1 MRLMFVYWKLDDA
14 GSVHTIHQLAR
25 AARRAGH
32 EIVLCAQPDPTY
44 PTECSLDVESADAVV
59 FLLEWNI
66 YLHHNEPLDIEG
78 PMRRCPRER
87 RIVIDNDGMYND
99 ALSVD
104 GDYNHRGSEDA
115 RIRTELYD
123 RISDRIYQPTLQPLR
138 PRVGTYLFHGYE
150 PALEQGLPPGPRE
163 YGMVYVGSNWFRWG
177 PMQRV
182 LRSVEPIR
190 DRVGRIRLAGH
201 DWLGAPW
208 WIEPPL
214 RDEAYRSDPALL
226 ERLRIEITP
235 PVPVQQVV
243 PTMSRALWNPVL
255 ARPTFNHLRLV
266 HPRLFE
272 TPAAGTIPL
281 FDLDEAH
288 VKELYGE
295 PALELVLGEDATD
308 RIADVLE
315 RPEHYAAVVAKVRNH
330 LTEHHSYDV
339 RLRELVTLVEG

>member
-1 MRLMFVYWKLDDA
+1 MFVYWKLDDA
-14 GSVHTIHQLAR
+14 GSAHTVHQLAR

-32 EIVLCAQPDPTY
+32 EIVLYAPPDPSY

-66 YLHHNEPLDIEG
+66 YLHHDQPLDLEG

-87 RIVIDNDGMYND
+87 RILIDNDGMYND

-104 GDYNHRGSEDA
+104 GDYNHRTAEDS

-138 PRVGTYLFHGYE
+138 PGVRTYLFHGYD
-150 PALEQGLPPGPRE
+150 PALEQDLPPGPRE

-190 DRVGRIRLAGH
+190 DRMGPIRLAGH

-208 WIEPPL
+208 WIESPL

-226 ERLRIEITP
+226 ERLEVEVTP
-235 PVPVQQVV
+235 PVPVKEVV
-243 PTMSRALWNPVL
+243 PTMSRATWNPVL

-281 FDLDEAH
+281 FDLDEGH

-295 PALELVLGEDATD
+295 PALELVLGTDATD
-308 RIADVLE
+308 RIADVLD
-315 RPEHYAAVVAKVRNH
+315 RPEHYAAVVARLRSH
-330 LTEHHSYDV
+330 LAEHHSFDV
-339 RLRELVTLVEG
+339 RLRELITLVEN

>member
-1 MRLMFVYWKLDDA
+1 MFVYWKLEDA
-14 GSVHTIHQLAR
+14 GSAHTIHHLAR

-32 EIVLCAQPDPTY
+32 EIVLYAKPDPTY

-66 YLHHNEPLDIEG
+66 YLHHDEPLDIEG

-87 RIVIDNDGMYND
+87 RILIDNDGMYND
-99 ALSVD
+99 ALRVD
-104 GDYNHRGSEDA
+104 GDYNHQTPEDA

-123 RISDRIYQPTLQPLR
+123 RISDRIYQPTLQPRR
-138 PRVGTYLFHGYE
+138 PGVATYLFHGYD
-150 PALEQGLPPGPRE
+150 PALERDLPPGPRE

-177 PMQRV
+177 PMRRV
-182 LRSVEPIR
+182 LGSVEPIR
-190 DRVGRIRLAGH
+190 DRIGRIRLIGH

-208 WIEPPL
+208 WIGSPL
-214 RDEAYRSDPALL
+214 RNEAYRTEPALL
-226 ERLRIEITP
+226 ERLRVEVTA
-235 PVPVQQVV
+235 PVPTEQVV
-243 PTMSRALWNPVL
+243 PTMSRAQWNPVL

-288 VKELYGE
+288 VKDLYGE
-295 PALELVLGEDATD
+295 AALELVLGEDATD
-308 RIADVLE
+308 RIVDVLD
-315 RPEHYAAVVAKVRNH
+315 RPGHYAAVVTRVRRH
-330 LTEHHSYDV
+330 LAEHHSYDQ
-339 RLRELVTLVEG
+339 RLRELINLVES